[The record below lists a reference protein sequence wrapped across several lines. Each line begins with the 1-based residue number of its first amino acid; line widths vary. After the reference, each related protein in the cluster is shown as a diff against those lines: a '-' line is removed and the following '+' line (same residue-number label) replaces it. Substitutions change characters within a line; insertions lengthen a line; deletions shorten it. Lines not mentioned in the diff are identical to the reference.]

1 MTESPEDVERLRV
14 RLRELEEQLAARDA
28 APVAEVRSR
37 RDRQWWRSIIVVV
50 LIVVAAALA
59 PLTVLATWAH
69 DQIGDTD
76 QFEQTVAPLGSDP
89 TVQAAIGDRITEEI
103 TTRIDVEEIT
113 KEALTALAGQDFVP
127 SRAGEVLPSLAIPL
141 SNAIENFVQARVD
154 QVVTSEAFEEAWVS
168 TTRAAHEQM
177 VAVLTGNTSEAVDVS
192 DGAVKINIAPFVE
205 SVKQTLID
213 DGFSFAERIPEV
225 NASFTIFQA
234 ENIGVGQKAFGW
246 LDTLVRVLPVLALL
260 LLFIAVMVARDR
272 RKALFMAGLAIA
284 ISMVLLGLALN
295 IVRPIYLDAIPA
307 DVLPSDAAATI
318 YDQVVSFIR
327 ISLRAVGIVFLAIAL
342 AAFWFAPDRG
352 WSGAADRIRDRHGT
366 TSQPDRHGH
375 RAGRTVPGDLPH
387 LHPGHRRGHWDAD
400 LPRDRPSHRRQRRGD
415 HHCHRAG
422 PRGAGVPGR
431 SRRDGGRACRAHRR
445 AALTPAQRSAGGTIG
460 RSTVVE
466 APGDKTRTSTPGA
479 RLLACAANS
488 RPGSWNTRFLTQLMP
503 RGQNVP

>member
-1 MTESPEDVERLRV
+1 MTESPEDVERLRA

-37 RDRQWWRSIIVVV
+37 RDRQWWRSIIVVL

-76 QFEQTVAPLGSDP
+76 RFEQTVAPLGSDP
-89 TVQAAIGDRITEEI
+89 AVQAAIGDRITEEI
-103 TTRIDVEEIT
+103 TTRIDVEELT

-154 QVVTSEAFEEAWVS
+154 QVVTSKAFEEAWVS

-205 SVKQTLID
+205 SVKQKLID
-213 DGFSFAERIPEV
+213 EGFSFAQRIPEV

-234 ENIGVGQKAFGW
+234 ENIGAGQKAFAW

-272 RKALFMAGLAIA
+272 RKALLMAGLAMA

-295 IVRPIYLDAIPA
+295 VVRPIYLDAIP
-307 DVLPSDAAATI
+307 PTYS
-318 YDQVVSFIR
+318 
-327 ISLRAVGIVFLAIAL
+327 RAM
-342 AAFWFAPDRG
+342 
-352 WSGAADRIRDRHGT
+352 
-366 TSQPDRHGH
+366 
-375 RAGRTVPGDLPH
+375 
-387 LHPGHRRGHWDAD
+387 
-400 LPRDRPSHRRQRRGD
+400 LPRTSTTRLSRSSAHPCALSASSSSPSRWQRSGSPRPVQERHSGPDPRPVWRGFA
-415 HHCHRAG
+415 AG
-422 PRGAGVPGR
+422 PASTPGR
-431 SRRDGGRACRAHRR
+431 SGSSSGP
-445 AALTPAQRSAGGTIG
+445 T
-460 RSTVVE
+460 
-466 APGDKTRTSTPGA
+466 APS
-479 RLLACAANS
+479 
-488 RPGSWNTRFLTQLMP
+488 PGSPSWPSGR
-503 RGQNVP
+503 

>member
-1 MTESPEDVERLRV
+1 VTESPEDVERLRV

-28 APVAEVRSR
+28 APVAEARSR
-37 RDRQWWRSIIVVV
+37 RDRQWWRSIIVVL

-76 QFEQTVAPLGSDP
+76 RFEQTVAPLGSDP
-89 TVQAAIGDRITEEI
+89 AVQAAIGDRITEEI

-113 KEALTALAGQDFVP
+113 KDALTALAGQDFVP
-127 SRAGEVLPSLAIPL
+127 SRAGEVLPSLAVPL

-154 QVVTSEAFEEAWVS
+154 QVVTSKAFEEAWVS

-205 SVKQTLID
+205 SVKQKLID

-272 RKALFMAGLAIA
+272 RKALFMAGLAMA

-342 AAFWFAPDRG
+342 AAFWFAPTG
-352 WSGAADRIRDRHGT
+352 AGAALRTGSATGMARLRNRTGMDTGPVGRFLGT
-366 TSQPDRHGH
+366 Y
-375 RAGRTVPGDLPH
+375 RTFTRV
-387 LHPGHRRGHWDAD
+387 
-400 LPRDRPSHRRQRRGD
+400 
-415 HHCHRAG
+415 
-422 PRGAGVPGR
+422 
-431 SRRDGGRACRAHRR
+431 
-445 AALTPAQRSAGGTIG
+445 
-460 RSTVVE
+460 TVVAIGTLIYLGIDHPTGVNAVVIIIAIVLVLVVLE
-466 APGDKTRTSTPGA
+466 FLAAPAEK
-479 RLLACAANS
+479 LAAPAEKAEEEEPVEHTIEL
-488 RPGSWNTRFLTQLMP
+488 R
-503 RGQNVP
+503 